1 MKILIIEDE
10 KKLAQGLKK
19 LLEQEGYAADYLLD
33 GEAGQTR
40 IGVHHVNYDLVI
52 LDVMLPQK
60 SGFEILRYMRQKDIA
75 TPVLMLTAKD
85 TTDDKI
91 FGLNSGADDYLVKP
105 FSSEEL
111 LARVKTLLRRPKQSL
126 PQTLKV
132 GNIMLDPV
140 TRKVFKNNKEVTLTL
155 KEFGLLEYLMRN
167 PNQVISRDDLLDHNW
182 DFVFDSFSNVV
193 DVHVKNLRK
202 KIDTIDVHGNNTLIE
217 TVRGVGY
224 RLKV

>member
-33 GEAGQTR
+33 GEAGRNR

-105 FSSEEL
+105 FSPEEL

-132 GNIMLDPV
+132 GNIVLDPV
-140 TRKVFKNNKEVTLTL
+140 ARKVFKNSKEVTLTL

-202 KIDTIDVHGNNTLIE
+202 KIDTVDAHGYNTLIE